1 MKRIIFTLFL
11 MIGAIC
17 ANAQTAKIYKGGTVV
32 QTIDN
37 IDSVRFNQE
46 TTTIDIPS
54 YAFSVAADKKVLF
67 SPGNLQY
74 TQSTNTWAFAANQ
87 YDIIG
92 AANVSDGALADK
104 IDLFGWSSDN
114 TAAPFGVSTS
124 TTTADYAGDF
134 VDWGTNTI
142 GTDAPNTWRTLT
154 LDEWT
159 YLFQHTHWTMAKV
172 NGLLGFMLLPDGFVA
187 PAGLTVA
194 VVGDGTLSGN
204 ARYFSGSAYVGNVY
218 TAAEFAQLEAAG
230 VVFLPCAA
238 NRVGETVVAVGEYGN
253 YWSATRNDNEAW
265 TLYTISSA
273 VSMSQNLLYRGN
285 SVRLVQDVP
294 PPAAGSV
301 ARTSAD
307 EVSKITKE
315 IKTRVVTVY
324 QPGDK
329 AHRFAEVDSVVV
341 CPTVVLPSPAFSV
354 SADKQITFS
363 AGNLQYTQSTNTWA
377 FAKHQYDILG
387 NANRNTDNTVADR
400 IDLFGWSA
408 DNTTAPF
415 GIRLSTDN
423 ANYAGA
429 FVDWGA
435 NSIGSY
441 APNTWRTL
449 TLDEWEYLLTTRA
462 NAAERMGVARI
473 NLNDA
478 GSEFANGLILLPDDW
493 TCPAGVTFKSG
504 GAASNSEAAYGEYQT
519 FTLAQWQALEEAGAV
534 FLPATGDWSPANT
547 YVGRIN
553 QYGYVHTATT
563 HGSLEAWNVT
573 IRSDIAVD
581 TNWDNR
587 KNRKPVRLV
596 RDL

>member
-1 MKRIIFTLFL
+1 MKKIIFTLFL

-54 YAFSVAADKKVLF
+54 YAFSVAADKKVIF
-67 SPGNLQY
+67 SLGNLQY

-92 AANVSDGALADK
+92 EANVSEGALADK

-114 TAAPFGVSTS
+114 TATPFGVSLS
-124 TTTADYAGDF
+124 MDNVDYAGAF

-154 LDEWT
+154 KDEWT

-187 PAGLTVA
+187 PTGITVTIL
-194 VVGDGTLSGN
+194 GDGTLSGT
-204 ARYFSGSAYVGNVY
+204 AQYFSESDYAGNVY

-238 NRVGETVVAVGEYGN
+238 NRVGETVFAVGEYGN
-253 YWSATRNDNEAW
+253 YWSAIHDDDKAW

-273 VSMSQNLLYRGN
+273 VSMSENFLYRGN
-285 SVRLVQDVP
+285 SVRLVQDVKT
-294 PPAAGSV
+294 PAAGSP
-301 ARTSAD
+301 AHTSAAA
-307 EVSKITKE
+307 VKE
-315 IKTRVVTVY
+315 MKTRVVTVY

-329 AHRFAEVDSVVV
+329 AHRFADVDSVVV
-341 CPTVVLPSPAFSV
+341 CPTVVLPPPAFSV

-377 FAKHQYDILG
+377 FAEHQYDFLG
-387 NANRNTDNTVADR
+387 NANITSDNAVADR

-423 ANYAGA
+423 ADYAGA
-429 FVDWGA
+429 FVDWGTNA
-435 NSIGSY
+435 IGTY

-449 TLDEWEYLLTTRA
+449 TLDEWKYLLTTRA

-478 GSEFANGLILLPDDW
+478 GSEFANGVILLPDDW

-504 GAASNSEAAYGEYQT
+504 SAASDSKAAYGEYQT

-534 FLPATGDWSPANT
+534 FLPAAGDWSSANT

-553 QYGYVHTATT
+553 QYGYVHAATT
-563 HGSLEAWNVT
+563 HDSLEAYNVNIT
-573 IRSDIAVD
+573 SDRAAY
-581 TNWDNR
+581 TNWDDR
-587 KNRKPVRLV
+587 KNRKTVRLV

>member
-1 MKRIIFTLFL
+1 

-17 ANAQTAKIYKGGTVV
+17 ANAQTAKIYNGGTVV

-37 IDSVRFNQE
+37 IDSVRFSQ
-46 TTTIDIPS
+46 TTTTNTF
-54 YAFSVAADKKVLF
+54 AVAADKKVIF

-74 TQSTNTWAFAANQ
+74 TQSTGTWAFAEHQ

-92 AANVSDGALADK
+92 EANMNEGALADK
-104 IDLFGWSSDN
+104 IDLFGWSASN
-114 TAAPFGVSTS
+114 TTAPFGVSLS
-124 TTTADYAGDF
+124 MDKADYAGDF

-142 GTDAPNTWRTLT
+142 GTYAPNTWRTLT
-154 LDEWT
+154 IDEWT

-172 NGLLGFMLLPDGFVA
+172 NDLLGFMLLPDGFVA

-194 VVGDGTLSGN
+194 VVGDGNLSSKDLS
-204 ARYFSGSAYVGNVY
+204 FSESDYASNVY
-218 TAAEFAQLEAAG
+218 TTDLFAQLESLG
-230 VVFLPCAA
+230 VVFLPSAGYRA
-238 NRVGETVVAVGEYGN
+238 VSNVSEVGYYSG
-253 YWSATRNDNEAW
+253 YWSATSVSSTYASY
-265 TLYTISSA
+265 LYASSTYA
-273 VSMSQNLLYRGN
+273 YAFDSRYRYIGQ
-285 SVRLVQDVP
+285 SVRLVQDVKT
-294 PPAAGSV
+294 PAAGV
-301 ARTSAD
+301 
-307 EVSKITKE
+307 KE

-329 AHRFAEVDSVVV
+329 AHRFTEVDSVVV

-377 FAKHQYDILG
+377 FAEHQYDFLG
-387 NANRNTDNTVADR
+387 KANMTSGKALADR

-423 ANYAGA
+423 ADYAGA
-429 FVDWGA
+429 FVDWGT

-449 TLDEWEYLLTTRA
+449 TLDEWEYLLITRA

-478 GSEFANGLILLPDDW
+478 GSEFANGVILLPDDW

-534 FLPATGDWSPANT
+534 FLPASGDWSPANT

-587 KNRKPVRLV
+587 KARKTVRLV

>member
-1 MKRIIFTLFL
+1 MKRIIFILFL

-32 QTIDN
+32 QSIDN
-37 IDSVRFNQE
+37 IDSVRFSQE

-74 TQSTNTWAFAANQ
+74 TQSTGTWAFAEHQ

-92 AANVSDGALADK
+92 EANVIDGALADK
-104 IDLFGWSSDN
+104 IDLFGWSASN
-114 TAAPFGVSTS
+114 TTAPFGVSLS
-124 TTTADYAGDF
+124 QDNADYAGDF

-154 LDEWT
+154 KDEWK

-172 NGLLGFMLLPDGFVA
+172 NDLLGFMLLPDGFVA
-187 PAGLTVA
+187 PAGMTVA
-194 VVGDGTLSGN
+194 VLGNGNLSGTDLS
-204 ARYFSGSAYVGNVY
+204 FSESDYAGNVY
-218 TAAEFAQLEAAG
+218 TATEFAQLEAMG
-230 VVFLPCAA
+230 CVFLPCAGFRYGSEVEAIGIISTYWMASLYDEKEARDVVFISTSA
-238 NRVGETVVAVGEYGN
+238 NA
-253 YWSATRNDNEAW
+253 DNMDSRHLAH
-265 TLYTISSA
+265 
-273 VSMSQNLLYRGN
+273 
-285 SVRLVQDVP
+285 SVRLVQEAEA
-294 PPAAGSV
+294 PAAGV
-301 ARTSAD
+301 
-307 EVSKITKE
+307 KE
-315 IKTRVVTVY
+315 ITTQMVTVY
-324 QPGDK
+324 QQGDK
-329 AHRFAEVDSVVV
+329 VYRFAEADSVVV
-341 CPTVVLPSPAFSV
+341 CPTVVLPPPAFSV

-377 FAKHQYDILG
+377 FAKYQYDFLG
-387 NANRNTDNTVADR
+387 NANMNPDETVADR

-423 ANYAGA
+423 ADYAGA
-429 FVDWGA
+429 FVDWGTNA
-435 NSIGSY
+435 IGTY

-449 TLDEWEYLLTTRA
+449 TKDEWEYLLTTRA
-462 NAAERMGVARI
+462 NAAERMGVAHI

-478 GSEFANGLILLPDDW
+478 GSEFANGVILLPDDW

-504 GAASNSEAAYGEYQT
+504 HTASDSEAAYGEYQT

-534 FLPATGDWSPANT
+534 FLPAAGDWRPANT

-563 HGSLEAWNVT
+563 HDSLEAWNVT
-573 IRSDIAVD
+573 IESGWAAY
-581 TNWDNR
+581 TNWDDR